1 MLIWVRM
8 GDAGGVAPSAAPVKT
23 TVKKAASKAKK
34 AEAAEAVS
42 LPDADPV
49 KAVKK

>member
-8 GDAGGVAPSAAPVKT
+8 GDAGGTEPPAQPVKT
-23 TVKKAASKAKK
+23 TAKKASKAKK
-34 AEAAEAVS
+34 AVASDEVA
-42 LPDADPV
+42 LPDADPA

>member
-8 GDAGGVAPSAAPVKT
+8 GDAGGVAPVKT
-23 TVKKAASKAKK
+23 TAKKASKAKK
-34 AEAAEAVS
+34 AAAADEVV
-42 LPDADPV
+42 LPDADPA

>member
-1 MLIWVRM
+1 MIIWVRM

-23 TVKKAASKAKK
+23 TAKKASKAKK
-34 AEAAEAVS
+34 AAAADEVV
-42 LPDADPV
+42 LPDADPA